1 VVTGVES
8 ATPAAPAIPAGKS
21 PVAQV
26 LLQTTTTAITNAML
40 TDERDFSNVGSS
52 SGGLINVQTF
62 TSSGTYTPTP
72 GTTKVIVE
80 VVGGGASGG
89 GCAATSASTA
99 SGASGGGS
107 GAYAEA
113 LITSGFSGV
122 AVTIGAGGAAPAAGA
137 NDGNDGG
144 NSSFGSLVVAPGGK
158 HGRGSIAFTPPITL
172 GSSGVTSAPTG
183 ATILGTVG
191 YPGGSSYILST
202 SNTAGGLGAP
212 TVFGPGGLPGGNA
225 AGNAAITPGAGGG
238 GASSLASSVAR
249 AGGAGANGMVI
260 VHEYA

>member
-1 VVTGVES
+1 
-8 ATPAAPAIPAGKS
+8 
-21 PVAQV
+21 VAQV

-52 SGGLINVQTF
+52 SGGLLNIQTF

-89 GCAATSASTA
+89 SCAATTGSTA

-107 GAYAEA
+107 GAYAKA

-122 AVTIGAGGAAPAAGA
+122 AVTVGAGGAAPAAGA

-144 NSSFGSLVVAPGGK
+144 SSSFGSLVVAPGGK
-158 HGRGSIAFTPPITL
+158 HGRGSVAFTPPITL
-172 GSSGVTSAPTG
+172 GSSGNTAAPTG
-183 ATILGTVG
+183 ATILGSVG
-191 YPGGSSYILST
+191 YRGGGSFILST
-202 SNTAGGLGAP
+202 AATTGGEWAP
-212 TVFGPGGLPGGNA
+212 SVFGPGGLPGGNA

-238 GASSLASSVAR
+238 GASSLASSAAR
-249 AGGAGANGMVI
+249 AGGAGASGIVI
-260 VHEYA
+260 ISEYA